1 MTTKKTTTSR
11 KTSTTKQTT
20 TKPRVSTVAI
30 PDLPANPFAFE
41 VLDAA
46 SKQRSKAKKVQVLER
61 YSHPSI
67 KTLFIW
73 NFDPTVI
80 SVLPHGEVPYGNV
93 SEQGS
98 MNSTL
103 GQKIND
109 AVGMMEE
116 MGSKSLGSQD
126 QGQTTIRREFQN
138 FYNFVKGGNDTL
150 SSLRRET
157 MFINILEG
165 LHPLEA
171 EIVCLVKD
179 KRLTDKYK
187 ISQDVVEAAYPD
199 IKWGNRS

>member
-11 KTSTTKQTT
+11 KTSTKKTT

-30 PDLPANPFAFE
+30 PDLPANPIAFE

-46 SKQRSKAKKVQVLER
+46 SKQKTKAKKVEALQR
-61 YSHPSI
+61 YADPSI

-98 MNSTL
+98 MNATL

-179 KRLTDKYK
+179 KRLEDKYK
-187 ISQDVVEAAYPD
+187 IGKDVVSAAYPD

>member
-11 KTSTTKQTT
+11 KKTTT
-20 TKPRVSTVAI
+20 TKPRVTTVAI

-41 VLDAA
+41 VLEAA
-46 SKQRSKAKKVQVLER
+46 SKQRSKAKKVQALER

-98 MNSTL
+98 MNATL

-179 KRLTDKYK
+179 KRLEDKYK
-187 ISQDVVEAAYPD
+187 IPQDVVEAAYPD

>member
-1 MTTKKTTTSR
+1 MTTAKKTTTSR
-11 KTSTTKQTT
+11 KKTT
-20 TKPRVSTVAI
+20 TAKPRVIAQKI

-46 SKQRSKAKKVQVLER
+46 SKQKTKAKKVEALQR
-61 YSHPSI
+61 YADPSI

-80 SVLPHGEVPYGNV
+80 SILPAGEVPYGNTK
-93 SEQGS
+93 EDTQKTG
-98 MNSTL
+98 TL
-103 GQKIND
+103 SSKIGD
-109 AVGMMEE
+109 AVGMMNE
-116 MGSKSLGSQD
+116 MGSSSLGSQD
-126 QGQTTIRREFQN
+126 QGRSSIRKEYKN
-138 FYNFVKGGNDTL
+138 FYNFVKGGNDQL

-179 KRLTDKYK
+179 KNLESKYK
-187 ISQDVVEAAYPD
+187 ISKEVVSEAYPD
-199 IKWGNRS
+199 IRWGNRS

>member
-1 MTTKKTTTSR
+1 MTTAKKTTTSR
-11 KTSTTKQTT
+11 KKTTT
-20 TKPRVSTVAI
+20 TKPRVIAQKI

-46 SKQRSKAKKVQVLER
+46 SKQKTKAKKVEALQR
-61 YSHPSI
+61 YTDPSI

-80 SVLPHGEVPYGNV
+80 SILPAGEVPYGNTK
-93 SEQGS
+93 ED
-98 MNSTL
+98 
-103 GQKIND
+103 GQKTGTLSSKIGD
-109 AVGMMEE
+109 AVGMMNE
-116 MGSKSLGSQD
+116 MGSSSLGSQD
-126 QGQTTIRREFQN
+126 QGRSSIRKEYKN
-138 FYNFVKGGNDTL
+138 FYNFVKGGNDQL

-179 KRLTDKYK
+179 KNLESKYK
-187 ISQDVVEAAYPD
+187 ISKEVVSEAYPD
-199 IKWGNRS
+199 IRWGNRS

>member
-1 MTTKKTTTSR
+1 MTTAKKTTTSR
-11 KTSTTKQTT
+11 KKTT
-20 TKPRVSTVAI
+20 TAKPRVIAQKI

-46 SKQRSKAKKVQVLER
+46 SKQRAKAKKVEVLQR
-61 YSHPSI
+61 YADPSI

-80 SVLPHGEVPYGNV
+80 SILPAGEVPYGNTK
-93 SEQGS
+93 EDTQTTG
-98 MNSTL
+98 TL
-103 GQKIND
+103 TSKIND
-109 AVGMMEE
+109 AVGMMNE
-116 MGSKSLGSQD
+116 MGSSSLGSQD
-126 QGQTTIRREFQN
+126 QGRSSIRKEYKN
-138 FYNFVKGGNDTL
+138 FYNFVKGGNDQL

-179 KRLTDKYK
+179 KNLESKYK
-187 ISQDVVEAAYPD
+187 ISKEVVSEAYPD
-199 IKWGNRS
+199 IRWGNRS

>member
-1 MTTKKTTTSR
+1 MTTKKNTTSR
-11 KTSTTKQTT
+11 KKTTT
-20 TKPRVSTVAI
+20 TKPRVTTVAI

-41 VLDAA
+41 VLEAA

-98 MNSTL
+98 MNATL

-187 ISQDVVEAAYPD
+187 IPQDVVEAAYPD

>member
-11 KTSTTKQTT
+11 KKTTT
-20 TKPRVSTVAI
+20 TKPRVTTVAI

-41 VLDAA
+41 VLEAA

-98 MNSTL
+98 MNATL

-179 KRLTDKYK
+179 KRLEDKYK
-187 ISQDVVEAAYPD
+187 IPQDVVEAAYPD

>member
-1 MTTKKTTTSR
+1 MTTAKKTTSR
-11 KTSTTKQTT
+11 KKTTT
-20 TKPRVSTVAI
+20 TKPRVIAQKI

-46 SKQRSKAKKVQVLER
+46 SKQKTKAKKVEALQR
-61 YSHPSI
+61 YTDPSI

-80 SVLPHGEVPYGNV
+80 SILPAGEVPYGNTK
-93 SEQGS
+93 ED
-98 MNSTL
+98 
-103 GQKIND
+103 GQKTGTLSSKIGD
-109 AVGMMEE
+109 AVGMMNE
-116 MGSKSLGSQD
+116 MGSSSLGSQD
-126 QGQTTIRREFQN
+126 QGRSSIRKEYQN
-138 FYNFVKGGNDTL
+138 FYNFVKGGNDQL

-179 KRLTDKYK
+179 KNLESKYK
-187 ISQDVVEAAYPD
+187 ISKEVVSEAYPD
-199 IKWGNRS
+199 IRWGNRS

>member
-1 MTTKKTTTSR
+1 MTTAKKTTSR
-11 KTSTTKQTT
+11 KKTTT
-20 TKPRVSTVAI
+20 TKPRVIAQKI

-46 SKQRSKAKKVQVLER
+46 SKQKTKAKKVEALQR
-61 YSHPSI
+61 YTDPSI

-80 SVLPHGEVPYGNV
+80 SILPAGEVPYGNTK
-93 SEQGS
+93 ED
-98 MNSTL
+98 
-103 GQKIND
+103 GQKTGTLSSKIGD
-109 AVGMMEE
+109 AVGMMNE
-116 MGSKSLGSQD
+116 MGSSSLGSQD
-126 QGQTTIRREFQN
+126 QGRSSIRKEYKN
-138 FYNFVKGGNDTL
+138 FYNFVKGGNDQL

-179 KRLTDKYK
+179 KNLESKYK
-187 ISQDVVEAAYPD
+187 ISKEVVSEAYPD
-199 IKWGNRS
+199 IRWGNRS

>member
-1 MTTKKTTTSR
+1 MTTTKKTTTR
-11 KTSTTKQTT
+11 
-20 TKPRVSTVAI
+20 KPRSTAKKTAKPKVISTAI
-30 PDLPANPFAFE
+30 PELPANPFAFE

-46 SKQRSKAKKVQVLER
+46 SKQRSNAKKVQVLQR
-61 YSHPSI
+61 YIHPSI

-116 MGSKSLGSQD
+116 LGSKSL
-126 QGQTTIRREFQN
+126 
-138 FYNFVKGGNDTL
+138 
-150 SSLRRET
+150 
-157 MFINILEG
+157 
-165 LHPLEA
+165 
-171 EIVCLVKD
+171 
-179 KRLTDKYK
+179 
-187 ISQDVVEAAYPD
+187 
-199 IKWGNRS
+199 

>member
-1 MTTKKTTTSR
+1 MTTAKKTTTSR
-11 KTSTTKQTT
+11 KKTT
-20 TKPRVSTVAI
+20 TAKPRVIAQKI

-46 SKQRSKAKKVQVLER
+46 SKQKTKAKKVEALQR
-61 YSHPSI
+61 YADPSI

-80 SVLPHGEVPYGNV
+80 SILPAGEVPYGNTK
-93 SEQGS
+93 EDGQTTG
-98 MNSTL
+98 TL
-103 GQKIND
+103 TSKIND
-109 AVGMMEE
+109 AVGMMNE
-116 MGSKSLGSQD
+116 MGSSSLGSQD
-126 QGQTTIRREFQN
+126 QGRSSIRKEYQN
-138 FYNFVKGGNDTL
+138 FYNFVKGGNDQL

-179 KRLTDKYK
+179 KNLESKYK
-187 ISQDVVEAAYPD
+187 ISKEVVSEAYPD

>member
-1 MTTKKTTTSR
+1 MTTAKKTTTSR
-11 KTSTTKQTT
+11 KKTT
-20 TKPRVSTVAI
+20 TAKPRVIAQKI

-46 SKQRSKAKKVQVLER
+46 SKQKTKAKKVEALQR
-61 YSHPSI
+61 YTDPSI

-80 SVLPHGEVPYGNV
+80 SILPAGEVPYGNTK
-93 SEQGS
+93 EDGQTTG
-98 MNSTL
+98 TL
-103 GQKIND
+103 TSKIND
-109 AVGMMEE
+109 AVGMMNE
-116 MGSKSLGSQD
+116 MGSSSLGSQD
-126 QGQTTIRREFQN
+126 QGRSSIRKEYKN
-138 FYNFVKGGNDTL
+138 FYNFVKGGNDQL

-179 KRLTDKYK
+179 KNLESKYK
-187 ISQDVVEAAYPD
+187 ISKEVVSEAYPD

>member
-1 MTTKKTTTSR
+1 MTTAKKKTTSRKKTTTA
-11 KTSTTKQTT
+11 
-20 TKPRVSTVAI
+20 KPRVIAQKI

-46 SKQRSKAKKVQVLER
+46 SKQRTKAKKVEAFQI
-61 YSHPSI
+61 YADPSI

-80 SVLPHGEVPYGNV
+80 SILPAGEVPYGNTK
-93 SEQGS
+93 ED
-98 MNSTL
+98 
-103 GQKIND
+103 GQKTGTLSSKIGD
-109 AVGMMEE
+109 AVGMMNE
-116 MGSKSLGSQD
+116 MGSSSLGSQD
-126 QGQTTIRREFQN
+126 QGRSSIRKEYKN
-138 FYNFVKGGNDTL
+138 FYNFVKGGNDQL

-179 KRLTDKYK
+179 KNLESKYK
-187 ISQDVVEAAYPD
+187 ISKEVVSEAYPD
-199 IKWGNRS
+199 IRWGNRS

>member
-11 KTSTTKQTT
+11 KTSTKKTT
-20 TKPRVSTVAI
+20 TKPRVTTVAI

-41 VLDAA
+41 VLEAA

-80 SVLPHGEVPYGNV
+80 SILPQGEVPYSSAGEQNV
-93 SEQGS
+93 SSG
-98 MNSTL
+98 TL
-103 GQKIND
+103 SGKIND
-109 AVGMMEE
+109 AVGKMDE
-116 MGSKSLGSQD
+116 MGSRSLGSQD

-138 FYNFVKGGNDTL
+138 FYNFVKGGNDSL

-171 EIVCLVKD
+171 EILCLVKD
-179 KRLTDKYK
+179 KNLESKYK
-187 ISQDVVEAAYPD
+187 ISQDVVSAAYPD

>member
-1 MTTKKTTTSR
+1 MTTTKKTTSR
-11 KTSTTKQTT
+11 KKSTTAR
-20 TKPRVSTVAI
+20 KPRVATVAI

-41 VLDAA
+41 VLEAA

-98 MNSTL
+98 MNATL

-179 KRLTDKYK
+179 KRLEDKYK
-187 ISQDVVEAAYPD
+187 IPQDVVEAAYPD

>member
-1 MTTKKTTTSR
+1 MTTTKKTTTR
-11 KTSTTKQTT
+11 
-20 TKPRVSTVAI
+20 KPRSTAKKTAKPKVISTAI
-30 PDLPANPFAFE
+30 PELPANPFAFE

-46 SKQRSKAKKVQVLER
+46 SKQRSNAKKVQVLQR
-61 YSHPSI
+61 YIHPSI

-80 SVLPHGEVPYGNV
+80 SILPQGEVPYSSAGEQNV
-93 SEQGS
+93 SSG
-98 MNSTL
+98 TL
-103 GQKIND
+103 SGKIND
-109 AVGMMEE
+109 AVGKMDE
-116 MGSKSLGSQD
+116 MGSRSLGSQD

-138 FYNFVKGGNDTL
+138 FYNFVKGGNDSL

-171 EIVCLVKD
+171 EILCLVKD
-179 KRLTDKYK
+179 KNLESKYK
-187 ISQDVVEAAYPD
+187 ISQDVVSAAYPD

>member
-1 MTTKKTTTSR
+1 MTTAKKKTTSRKKTTTA
-11 KTSTTKQTT
+11 
-20 TKPRVSTVAI
+20 KPRVIAQKI

-46 SKQRSKAKKVQVLER
+46 SKQRTKAKKVEALQR
-61 YSHPSI
+61 YADPSI

-80 SVLPHGEVPYGNV
+80 SILPAGEVPYGNTK
-93 SEQGS
+93 EDTQTTG
-98 MNSTL
+98 TL
-103 GQKIND
+103 TSKIND
-109 AVGMMEE
+109 AVGMMNE
-116 MGSKSLGSQD
+116 MGSSSLGSQD
-126 QGQTTIRREFQN
+126 QGRSSIRKEYQN
-138 FYNFVKGGNDTL
+138 FYNFVKGGNDQL

-179 KRLTDKYK
+179 KNLESKYK
-187 ISQDVVEAAYPD
+187 ISKEVVSEAYPD
-199 IKWGNRS
+199 IRWGNRS

>member
-1 MTTKKTTTSR
+1 MTTAKKKTTSRKKTTTA
-11 KTSTTKQTT
+11 
-20 TKPRVSTVAI
+20 KPRVIAQKI

-41 VLDAA
+41 VLEAA

-80 SVLPHGEVPYGNV
+80 SILPAGDVPYGNTK
-93 SEQGS
+93 EDTQTTG
-98 MNSTL
+98 TL
-103 GQKIND
+103 TSKIND
-109 AVGMMEE
+109 AVSMMNE
-116 MGSKSLGSQD
+116 MGTSSLGSQD
-126 QGQTTIRREFQN
+126 QGRSSIRREFQN
-138 FYNFVKGGNDTL
+138 FYNFVKGGNDQL

-171 EIVCLVKD
+171 EILCLVKD
-179 KRLTDKYK
+179 KNLESKYK
-187 ISQDVVEAAYPD
+187 ISKDVVSEAYPD
-199 IKWGNRS
+199 IRWGNRS

>member
-1 MTTKKTTTSR
+1 MTTAKKTTTSR
-11 KTSTTKQTT
+11 KKTT
-20 TKPRVSTVAI
+20 TAKPKVITQKI

-46 SKQRSKAKKVQVLER
+46 SKQRAKAKKVEVLQR
-61 YSHPSI
+61 YSDPSL
-67 KTLFIW
+67 KALFIW
-73 NFDPTVI
+73 NFDDTVI
-80 SVLPHGEVPYGNV
+80 SVLPAGEVPYSSVGEQNV
-93 SEQGS
+93 SSG
-98 MNSTL
+98 TL
-103 GQKIND
+103 SGKIDD
-109 AVGMMEE
+109 AIYKMGE
-116 MGSKSLGSQD
+116 MGSNSLGSQD
-126 QGQTTIRREFQN
+126 QGHSTIRREFKN
-138 FYNFVKGGNDTL
+138 FYNFIKGGNDTL

-187 ISQDVVEAAYPD
+187 IPQDVVEAAYPD

>member
-1 MTTKKTTTSR
+1 MTTAKKTTTSR
-11 KTSTTKQTT
+11 KKTT
-20 TKPRVSTVAI
+20 TAKPRVIAQKI

-46 SKQRSKAKKVQVLER
+46 SKQKTKAKKVEALQR
-61 YSHPSI
+61 YTDPSI

-80 SVLPHGEVPYGNV
+80 SILPAGEVPYGNTK
-93 SEQGS
+93 EDTQTTG
-98 MNSTL
+98 TL
-103 GQKIND
+103 TSKIND
-109 AVGMMEE
+109 AVGMMNEI
-116 MGSKSLGSQD
+116 GSSSLGSHD
-126 QGQTTIRREFQN
+126 QGRSSIRKEYQN
-138 FYNFVKGGNDTL
+138 FYNFVKGGNDQL

-179 KRLTDKYK
+179 KNLESKYK
-187 ISQDVVEAAYPD
+187 ISKDVVSEAYSD
-199 IKWGNRS
+199 IRWGNRS